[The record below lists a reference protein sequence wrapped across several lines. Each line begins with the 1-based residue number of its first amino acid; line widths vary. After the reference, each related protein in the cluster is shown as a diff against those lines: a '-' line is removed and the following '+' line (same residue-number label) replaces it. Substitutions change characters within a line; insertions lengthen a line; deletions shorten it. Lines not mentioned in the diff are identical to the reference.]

1 MGLGKLLGGA
11 LRIVTLP
18 VDIVE
23 IGMGMA
29 TGGSGSK
36 HSRKSTDLPMLSNL
50 RDKVA
55 ETLED
60 IDS

>member
-1 MGLGKLLGGA
+1 MIGKLLGA
-11 LRIVTLP
+11 AVRIVTLP

-23 IGMGMA
+23 ITLDMA

-36 HSRKSTDLPMLSNL
+36 ASRKSSDMPMLSNL

-55 ETLED
+55 ETLEE
-60 IDS
+60 IDE

>member
-1 MGLGKLLGGA
+1 MIGKLLGA
-11 LRIVTLP
+11 VVRIVTIP

-23 IGMGMA
+23 IGIDMA

-36 HSRKSTDLPMLSNL
+36 SSRKSVDMPMLSNL

-60 IDS
+60 IGV

>member
-1 MGLGKLLGGA
+1 MIGKLLGA
-11 LRIVTLP
+11 AVRIVTIP
-18 VDIVE
+18 VDVVE
-23 IGMGMA
+23 IAMDMA

-36 HSRKSTDLPMLSNL
+36 ASRQSSDMPMLSNL

>member
-1 MGLGKLLGGA
+1 MIGKLLGA
-11 LRIVTLP
+11 AVRIVTIP

-23 IGMGMA
+23 IGMDMA

-36 HSRKSTDLPMLSNL
+36 ASRKSADLPMLSNL

-60 IDS
+60 IDR

>member
-1 MGLGKLLGGA
+1 MIGKLLGTA
-11 LRIVTLP
+11 IRVATLP

-23 IGMGMA
+23 IGMDMA
-29 TGGSGSK
+29 CGGSGSK
-36 HSRKSTDLPMLSNL
+36 ASRSSSDLPLMSKL

-60 IDS
+60 IDR